1 MHHGI
6 LLKVHGNSKQDAQ
19 GQADNIMRKTLRCDQ
34 CESSRQNINWDYFQ
48 FVAEVDE
55 KWIKENRSD
64 RKGVKTVQDL
74 IEHYIRMRQDVEKR
88 YTKKVVGEIETYE
101 REYKKSKKL
110 PCFSML
116 SFYLRELDA
125 IQNVIEYGDADDG
138 LYTLHC
144 TNNHYA
150 DMTKYTEGDKVFY
163 FWYDRHY

>member
-1 MHHGI
+1 
-6 LLKVHGNSKQDAQ
+6 
-19 GQADNIMRKTLRCDQ
+19 
-34 CESSRQNINWDYFQ
+34 
-48 FVAEVDE
+48 
-55 KWIKENRSD
+55 
-64 RKGVKTVQDL
+64 
-74 IEHYIRMRQDVEKR
+74 
-88 YTKKVVGEIETYE
+88 
-101 REYKKSKKL
+101 
-110 PCFSML
+110 ML